1 MNNNRWTL
9 QKGKIIWNC
18 TADRHTDTI
27 EMSGNRV
34 SAIIT
39 YGVGENGHISIS
51 RELRYPQLRTLP
63 KNTHS
68 TLGCFHNQIQI
79 FTVNGKAATEYPES
93 FVFDG
98 IMHAHSKNDE
108 KTVCFERSFFPCC
121 KTRAYIEHVV
131 VTNCSQVPVNIS
143 SEGIN
148 EQYYER
154 GSKGIYT
161 INVLCDK
168 LDNVTLMPGD
178 SVVSDLIFSAR
189 LPFEK
194 PYELNGERE
203 LAERMSFVHKIFSD
217 SPVLKTD
224 DDSLD
229 CMFNFSKLRAAES
242 IFDTNAGPLHS
253 PGGGAYYAA
262 VWTNDQVEYA
272 APLFPFI
279 GYDRANSATLNAFD
293 LFIPFMG
300 ENLQPIPSSIID
312 EGHDLWEGAG
322 DRGDAAMFLYGVTR
336 FLLAYGDRETARKY
350 LYSIDWC
357 VRYILS
363 RKNKD
368 GVIASD
374 SDELEGRFES
384 GNANLCTSCLAYA
397 GLISAADI
405 LNELGINKK
414 ADEYV
419 AHADAL
425 RKNIEKFFGAEISGY
440 NTYRYYKENT
450 LLRSWICI
458 PLTMGITERKEE
470 TVKALLSDRLF
481 GKDGLVCEE
490 GNTIFWDRSTL
501 YALRGILNAGYSDRV
516 YDFLLYYVN
525 KRLLGDHVPYAVE
538 AYPEGNQRHL
548 SAESALFARVIT
560 EGIFG
565 IVPRGFSSFDICP
578 SIPKKLEHACLENIR
593 AFGNCFSLKVKRAE
607 NGYDITLK
615 TADGQ
620 LRELFTPF
628 GEALR
633 IKL

>member
-1 MNNNRWTL
+1 
-9 QKGKIIWNC
+9 
-18 TADRHTDTI
+18 
-27 EMSGNRV
+27 
-34 SAIIT
+34 
-39 YGVGENGHISIS
+39 
-51 RELRYPQLRTLP
+51 
-63 KNTHS
+63 
-68 TLGCFHNQIQI
+68 
-79 FTVNGKAATEYPES
+79 
-93 FVFDG
+93 
-98 IMHAHSKNDE
+98 
-108 KTVCFERSFFPCC
+108 
-121 KTRAYIEHVV
+121 
-131 VTNCSQVPVNIS
+131 
-143 SEGIN
+143 
-148 EQYYER
+148 
-154 GSKGIYT
+154 
-161 INVLCDK
+161 
-168 LDNVTLMPGD
+168 
-178 SVVSDLIFSAR
+178 
-189 LPFEK
+189 
-194 PYELNGERE
+194 
-203 LAERMSFVHKIFSD
+203 
-217 SPVLKTD
+217 
-224 DDSLD
+224 
-229 CMFNFSKLRAAES
+229 
-242 IFDTNAGPLHS
+242 
-253 PGGGAYYAA
+253 
-262 VWTNDQVEYA
+262 
-272 APLFPFI
+272 
-279 GYDRANSATLNAFD
+279 
-293 LFIPFMG
+293 MG